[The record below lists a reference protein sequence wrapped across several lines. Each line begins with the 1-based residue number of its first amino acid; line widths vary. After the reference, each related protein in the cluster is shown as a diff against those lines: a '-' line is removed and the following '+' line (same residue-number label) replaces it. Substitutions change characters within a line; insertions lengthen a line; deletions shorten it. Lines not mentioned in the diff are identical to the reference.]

1 MLSFSEWRCWLFVVV
16 IFKQPRKQILYGLSL
31 LVAHRVNACVHH
43 FGKQLVSES
52 AALAVASDDAPNLP
66 EREVIE
72 ECVVV
77 DSYLA
82 NE

>member
-1 MLSFSEWRCWLFVVV
+1 M
-16 IFKQPRKQILYGLSL
+16 
-31 LVAHRVNACVHH
+31 NACVHH
-43 FGKQLVSES
+43 FSEQLVGEC
-52 AALAVASDDAPNLP
+52 AALAIASDDAPNLP
-66 EREVIE
+66 ECEVIE